1 MHTTQQVYDRYHIR
15 LWRLFIARKDA
26 RIKAAY
32 PETGGVELYLHNW
45 YVCGGTAA
53 GREPGAS
60 ERAEAMIRAE
70 WDQWHK
76 VSKRGEREYARAE
89 QNFRRAVA
97 IDERAYGPK
106 HSQTLS
112 DVGTLAEFLRE
123 RGKMQEATA
132 LEKRLASGAK

>member
-89 QNFRRAVA
+89 HATHTGFAFR
-97 IDERAYGPK
+97 P
-106 HSQTLS
+106 LWC
-112 DVGTLAEFLRE
+112 LACENE
-123 RGKMQEATA
+123 RGEIIRAH
-132 LEKRLASGAK
+132 LAA